1 MEDILIC
8 IVSELN
14 RVESFCCDSQPV
26 MSASLRRFR
35 PDDIGALR
43 DICLRTS
50 ADGRDATDLVTSPD
64 LPGDVYAAPYGVL
77 EPTTSLVLDNG
88 SGDVVGYVVAALDTA
103 AFEARCE
110 AAWWP
115 KMRKRHPQSS
125 GTRALD
131 EFFLGLVHE
140 PPTAD
145 PSVLVLHPS
154 HLHINLLP
162 EMQGSGWGRSMIEAI
177 LELLASEGSTGLHL
191 GVSAHNEPAQK
202 FYARLGF
209 KRLHGDNNEPQF
221 GISLND

>member
-1 MEDILIC
+1 MSKLIEVKENFEC
-8 IVSELN
+8 GSHLL
-14 RVESFCCDSQPV
+14 
-26 MSASLRRFR
+26 MAT
-35 PDDIGALR
+35 ALR
-43 DICLRTS
+43 QFAPADVDALRAICLRTG

-64 LPGDVYAAPYGVL
+64 LPGDVFAAPYGVL

-88 SGDVVGYVVAALDTA
+88 NGDVVGYVVAALDTA

-110 AAWWP
+110 AEWWP
-115 KMRKRHPQSS
+115 PMRERYPRSS
-125 GTRALD
+125 GIRALD

-145 PSVLVLHPS
+145 PSVLARYPS
-154 HLHINLLP
+154 HLHINLLS

-177 LELLASEGSTGLHL
+177 LELLTSRGSTGLHL
-191 GVSAHNEPAQK
+191 GVSANNEPAQK

-209 KRLHGDNNEPQF
+209 ERLESDTHEQHF